1 MLGPQ
6 STAHRHRGKDQFHAL
21 FKIAVLIHLCFFF
34 REKAEVNAFRIARL
48 FECSMDAVRNERDK
62 GGDHPAQISQNL
74 EQGRVGFQF
83 VGTLSCFPE
92 SPAAAAD
99 VPVG

>member
-6 STAHRHRGKDQFHAL
+6 STAHRHCGKDQFHAL
-21 FKIAVLIHLCFFF
+21 FKVAVPIHLCFLF
-34 REKAEVNAFRIARL
+34 REKAEVNAFRIAWL
-48 FECSMDAVRNERDK
+48 FECSMDAVGDERDK

-92 SPAAAAD
+92 SPAAATD